1 MALFQNGIDVSRY
14 QGSVNWSQ
22 VAAAGKQF
30 AIVRVGS
37 SNSGGLYVDPYF
49 LQNVTGAHSAGLRVG
64 AYYYTYARTRA
75 AVASELTTFLNVM
88 EGIKLEYPVFV
99 DVEDASL
106 TSLGRAEL
114 TSLVQYAMD
123 ILYQR
128 KWYAGW
134 YSYTNYINSY
144 LNAGALVD
152 YPLWVADYR
161 ASLGYNGA
169 YTMWQYSGS
178 GTVSGISGACD
189 LNRSYKD
196 FLPEIQAGGYNN
208 YGADGPSVQK
218 VDGYKLVVF
227 NARCEYFYTANLN
240 DVVGYLPLGSYCVTG
255 QTTAKYNGYD
265 WVTFKYQGE
274 EYWTAVLGD
283 RNRVEKCEGNCGE
296 ALGRGHHL
304 AVAPFIASFP
314 RQSFLFRHP
323 KRKRKKCP
331 LLPIAREARLRGLR
345 GCEQGATVERS
356 KTGERA
362 MFAPAGR
369 ITARAGLRSKLAA
382 IVLAAKRSPL
392 GTPKRRVRAQSA

>member
-1 MALFQNGIDVSRY
+1 MALFQTGIDVSRY
-14 QGSVNWSQ
+14 QGNINWGR

-37 SNSGGLYVDPYF
+37 ANSGGLYVDPYF
-49 LQNVTGAHSAGLRVG
+49 LQNVNGAKAAGLRVG

-114 TSLVQYAMD
+114 TNLVRYAMD

-227 NARCEYFYTANLN
+227 HTRCEYFYTANLN

-283 RNRVEKCEGNCGE
+283 RNRVEKCECNCG
-296 ALGRGHHL
+296 
-304 AVAPFIASFP
+304 
-314 RQSFLFRHP
+314 
-323 KRKRKKCP
+323 
-331 LLPIAREARLRGLR
+331 
-345 GCEQGATVERS
+345 
-356 KTGERA
+356 
-362 MFAPAGR
+362 
-369 ITARAGLRSKLAA
+369 
-382 IVLAAKRSPL
+382 
-392 GTPKRRVRAQSA
+392 

>member
-1 MALFQNGIDVSRY
+1 M
-14 QGSVNWSQ
+14 
-22 VAAAGKQF
+22 
-30 AIVRVGS
+30 
-37 SNSGGLYVDPYF
+37 
-49 LQNVTGAHSAGLRVG
+49 QNVTCAHSAGLRVV

-114 TSLVQYAMD
+114 TNLVRYAMD

-227 NARCEYFYTANLN
+227 NTRCEYFYTANLN

-283 RNRVEKCEGNCGE
+283 RNRVEKCECNCG
-296 ALGRGHHL
+296 
-304 AVAPFIASFP
+304 
-314 RQSFLFRHP
+314 
-323 KRKRKKCP
+323 
-331 LLPIAREARLRGLR
+331 
-345 GCEQGATVERS
+345 
-356 KTGERA
+356 
-362 MFAPAGR
+362 
-369 ITARAGLRSKLAA
+369 
-382 IVLAAKRSPL
+382 
-392 GTPKRRVRAQSA
+392 

>member
-1 MALFQNGIDVSRY
+1 M
-14 QGSVNWSQ
+14 
-22 VAAAGKQF
+22 AAAGKQF

-75 AVASELTTFLNVM
+75 AVASELTAFLNIL

-99 DVEDASL
+99 DVEDSSL

-144 LNAGALVD
+144 LNAGALAD

-161 ASLGYNGA
+161 ATLGYTGA

-196 FLPEIQAGGYNN
+196 FLPAIQAGGYNN
-208 YGADGPSVQK
+208 YGAASPSVQK

-227 NARCEYFYTANLN
+227 NARCEYFYTSNLN
-240 DVVGYLPLGSYCVTG
+240 DVVGYLPLGNYCVTG
-255 QTTAKYNGYD
+255 QTTAKYEGYD

-274 EYWTAVLGD
+274 EYWTALLGD
-283 RNRVEKCEGNCGE
+283 RNRLEKCECNCN
-296 ALGRGHHL
+296 
-304 AVAPFIASFP
+304 
-314 RQSFLFRHP
+314 
-323 KRKRKKCP
+323 
-331 LLPIAREARLRGLR
+331 
-345 GCEQGATVERS
+345 
-356 KTGERA
+356 
-362 MFAPAGR
+362 
-369 ITARAGLRSKLAA
+369 
-382 IVLAAKRSPL
+382 
-392 GTPKRRVRAQSA
+392 